1 MTNQYAEILKQKYR
15 ISQYSIF
22 MDRVETFIMNVKFSN
37 KKHLKKSKKL
47 DSIPLKNVGFRKI
60 S

>member
-1 MTNQYAEILKQKYR
+1 MTNQYAETLKQKYR

-22 MDRVETFIMNVKFSN
+22 MDCVEIFIMKGKFSN
-37 KKHLKKSKKL
+37 KMYLKKSKKL